1 MAYTF
6 VGIEKRIYIDPPVA
20 PATSLDID
28 VQDLYSRWKD
38 WTLEGTNLQWEA
50 AFRTFG
56 GDTTIQGQT
65 APKYFF
71 LTNGWRVIV
80 DGFDATFATN
90 LYTDEGDSAVI
101 TLNGGTAQI
110 KNSDAPIIEYV
121 QNEIPLG
128 YNAEY
133 IYVAGT
139 TGSDETGDGTLANPF
154 ATVDAARTIALS
166 NNINKIF
173 LLKGPI
179 NLNGVNYSN
188 IGIYAHVPNIVVT
201 LSDGS
206 DFTNTSFNNVKLMGS
221 TNLGRITCNGCDIN
235 GLSGFEG
242 YLINTGINV
251 GGITFRENTSNYMID
266 CYNSAINTNPILDFN
281 NLGIVRVTARNFSG
295 GIQISNMTDL
305 EDYLSI
311 HFTSGNCVINNS
323 NTAGNIQIG
332 GTVKLTDN
340 NNGTTVN
347 KDDTINEIL
356 GIDTGNLSVSV
367 DEVAI
372 ANAVWSK
379 QISELMTGEGTVGA
393 HVSKELL
400 TVIKYLALK

>member
-20 PATSLDID
+20 PATGLDID

-38 WTLEGTNLQWEA
+38 WTLEGTNLQWES

-71 LTNGWRVIV
+71 LTNGWRVVV

-110 KNSDAPIIEYV
+110 INSDAPIIEYV

-139 TGSDETGDGTLANPF
+139 TGSDDTGDGTIANPF
-154 ATVDAARTIALS
+154 ATVSAGRTTALA

-173 LLKGPI
+173 LLNGPHT
-179 NLNGVNYSN
+179 LSGDYSN
-188 IGIYAHVPNIVVT
+188 IGIYAHIPNILVT
-201 LSDGS
+201 LTDGS
-206 DFTNTSFNNVKLMGS
+206 DFTNTSFNNVKLIGS
-221 TNLGRITCNGCDIN
+221 MNSGPITCNGCDIN
-235 GLSGFEG
+235 GLNGFKG

-251 GGITFRENTSNYMID
+251 NGIGFQENSSSYIID
-266 CYNSAINTNPILDFN
+266 CYNSAISTKPIFDFN
-281 NLGIVRVTARNFSG
+281 TLGIVRVTARNFSG
-295 GIQISNMTDL
+295 GLEISNMTDT

-323 NTAGNIQIG
+323 NTGGNIQIG

-340 NNGTTVN
+340 NAGTIVN
-347 KDDTINEIL
+347 KDDTISEIL
-356 GIDTGNLSVSV
+356 GIDAGNLSVSV
-367 DEVAI
+367 DDVAI